1 MVSEP
6 TAEGLKRYPETAGY
20 NVDHAGPIPCV
31 CTPTCAV
38 PCAGACGCEACS
50 VQFMTF
56 CEASGRLSALVPTSK
71 AEEEALDAYERV
83 ESAQPPAIIRRGR
96 FDGR

>member
-1 MVSEP
+1 MSEP

-20 NVDHAGPIPCV
+20 NVDLANPIPCI
-31 CTPTCAV
+31 CTQACAV
-38 PCAGACGCEACS
+38 RCAGECGCEACS
-50 VQFMTF
+50 VQFKTF

-71 AEEEALDAYERV
+71 AEEEALDAYRRV
-83 ESAQPPAIIRRGR
+83 EGAEPPAIIRRGR